1 MNEEKVKRGK
11 GRPKGSLSHIEISTN
26 ELAKYCFNNPN
37 DTIMVSRVFW
47 EKKIGELPVKPQ
59 VDIGAGAGVEWVTP
73 EFARDSL
80 LLPTQLPS
88 AHELATVKMTLS
100 E

>member
-1 MNEEKVKRGK
+1 MNEEKVKRGR
-11 GRPKGSLSHIEISTN
+11 GRPIGGISHIGISAS
-26 ELAKYCFNNPN
+26 ELAKYCADHPN

-47 EKKIGELPVKPQ
+47 EKNGLITSGVTNPK

-73 EFARDSL
+73 SFLHGSITSVNESSE
-80 LLPTQLPS
+80 PKI
-88 AHELATVKMTLS
+88 EMTLS